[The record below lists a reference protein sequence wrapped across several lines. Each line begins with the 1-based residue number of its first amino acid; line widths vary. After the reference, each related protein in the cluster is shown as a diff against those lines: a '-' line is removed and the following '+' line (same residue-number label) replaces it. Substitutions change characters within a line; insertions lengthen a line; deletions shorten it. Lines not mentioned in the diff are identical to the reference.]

1 MRVYFYCCAIPRIPQ
16 YYLDELQGVADASG
30 VNLDD
35 LKRVSI
41 FPEAIRAACSI
52 MGAWGPAVH
61 SSANGGLLQLR
72 ALDWETT
79 GPFQQ

>member
-1 MRVYFYCCAIPRIPQ
+1 MTF
-16 YYLDELQGVADASG
+16 DE
-30 VNLDD
+30 

-41 FPEAIRAACSI
+41 FPEMIRASCSI

-72 ALDWETT
+72 ALDWETA